1 MDVNE
6 VEAAVRGLI
15 SAMEKDRDNAIQRSP
30 VYRRDFDNALGAV
43 HTALDHIK
51 KGRTDSLK
59 NLWSKNV
66 ALRAVARNYDDEFAR
81 ITSAMQ

>member
-6 VEAAVRGLI
+6 VEAAVRELM
-15 SAMEKDRDNAIQRSP
+15 SAMERDREYAIQRSP
-30 VYRRDFDNALGAV
+30 VYRRDFDNAIGAV
-43 HTALDHIK
+43 QTALDHIK

-59 NLWSKNV
+59 TLWTKNV

-81 ITSAMQ
+81 VSAALR